1 MSVAPA
7 APDADHS
14 AHPGPLPAPH
24 QPPVAGELFAL
35 PAEIDDFSSKGG
47 ITMNRTLL
55 AVMVGTLLPMT
66 TIFAAGPF
74 DGEWKGSFRGAGGQ
88 CRPQEMTLTVTD
100 GKLTGHRDI
109 PAMGSRNFG
118 GMIASDGTITGAG
131 GRLEGK
137 VSGDSA
143 VVMFH
148 ADPPCG
154 VITFPLQKVK

>member
-1 MSVAPA
+1 
-7 APDADHS
+7 
-14 AHPGPLPAPH
+14 
-24 QPPVAGELFAL
+24 
-35 PAEIDDFSSKGG
+35 
-47 ITMNRTLL
+47 MNRTLL
-55 AVMVGTLLPMT
+55 AVIIGTLLPMT
-66 TIFAAGPF
+66 TVFAAGPF

-88 CRPQEMTLTVTD
+88 CRTQEMTLTITD
-100 GKLTGHRDI
+100 GKITGRRDI

-137 VSGDSA
+137 VSGDTA
-143 VVMFH
+143 TVLFH

>member
-1 MSVAPA
+1 MS
-7 APDADHS
+7 
-14 AHPGPLPAPH
+14 
-24 QPPVAGELFAL
+24 
-35 PAEIDDFSSKGG
+35 
-47 ITMNRTLL
+47 RTFL
-55 AVMVGTLLPMT
+55 AV
-66 TIFAAGPF
+66 TIATVFQAGIVFAAGPF

-88 CRPQEMTLTVTD
+88 CRTQEMTLTITD
-100 GKLTGHRDI
+100 GKITGRRDI

-137 VSGDSA
+137 VSGDTA
-143 VVMFH
+143 TVLFH